1 MAMQST
7 SDQMKSVVRYMRSS
21 LARALRGSEVHGREI
36 AADAEAGRHAPCWLH
51 EAKSNGPRPVVFE
64 IHGGGFA
71 LGDARKEDALCEWVR
86 DSFDVHVVGLDYR
99 LAPENPAPAALA
111 DVVASIRMIASG
123 SQCDVDASRLALLG
137 YSAGASLALAAAFE
151 LARDPGVRLVG
162 LALHYPFLD
171 AATAPDGDAVRDIDL
186 PLDLMRAFNEWYI
199 ADGDARDL
207 RISPAFATDAK
218 IASLP
223 FVGFYPV
230 EGDELFMQA
239 ETMAARIK
247 ALARPVGWHPV
258 SGMYHGYVEDAANV
272 AVYEAISLPE
282 TVAARPC
289 DYVQAAARNVKAS
302 LEEILGPAPHDIE
315 FDGGR

>member
-1 MAMQST
+1 MQST

-21 LARALRGSEVHGREI
+21 LARALRGSEVRGREI

-99 LAPENPAPAALA
+99 LAPENPAPAALT

-151 LARDPGVRLVG
+151 LARDPGVRLAG

-171 AATAPDGDAVRDIDL
+171 AATEPDGAAVRDIDL

-199 ADGDARDL
+199 ADGNARDP
-207 RISPAFATDAK
+207 RISPAFATDAQ

-230 EGDELFMQA
+230 EGDELFSQA
-239 ETMAARIK
+239 DAMAARMR
-247 ALARPVGWHPV
+247 ALGRPVGWHPV

-272 AVYEAISLPE
+272 AAYEAISLPE
-282 TVAARPC
+282 TVAARPNG
-289 DYVQAAARNVKAS
+289 YVQAAARNVKAS
-302 LEEILGPAPHDIE
+302 LEEILGPAPRDIE
-315 FDGGR
+315 FNGGR

>member
-1 MAMQST
+1 MQSN

-21 LARALRGSEVHGREI
+21 LARALRESEVRGREI
-36 AADAEAGRHAPCWLH
+36 AADAAAGRHAPCWLH
-51 EAKSNGPRPVVFE
+51 EAKSKGPRPVVFE

-71 LGDARKEDALCEWVR
+71 LGDARKEDALREWIR

-111 DVVASIRMIASG
+111 DVATSIRMIASG
-123 SQCDVDASRLALLG
+123 LQCDVDASRLVFLG
-137 YSAGASLALAAAFE
+137 YSAGASLALAAALE
-151 LARDPGVRLVG
+151 LACDSEVGLAG

-171 AATAPDGDAVRDIDL
+171 AATAPDGAAVRDIDL
-186 PLDLMRAFNEWYI
+186 PLDLMQAFNEWYI
-199 ADGDARDL
+199 ADGDARDP
-207 RISPAFATDAK
+207 RISPAFATDAQ

-230 EGDELFMQA
+230 EGDELFSQA
-239 ETMAARIK
+239 DAMASRIN
-247 ALARPVGWHPV
+247 ALGRPVGWHPV

-272 AVYEAISLPE
+272 AAYEAISLPE
-282 TVAARPC
+282 TVAARPNG
-289 DYVQAAARNVKAS
+289 YVQAAARNVKAS

-315 FDGGR
+315 FNGGR

>member
-1 MAMQST
+1 MQSN

-21 LARALRGSEVHGREI
+21 LARALRESEVRGREI
-36 AADAEAGRHAPCWLH
+36 AADASAGRHAPCWLH
-51 EAKSNGPRPVVFE
+51 EAKSKGPRPVVFE
-64 IHGGGFA
+64 IHGGGFT
-71 LGDARKEDALCEWVR
+71 LGDARKEDALCEWIS

-111 DVVASIRMIASG
+111 DVVASIRMVASG
-123 SQCDVDASRLALLG
+123 SQCDVDASRLVLLG

-151 LARDPGVRLVG
+151 LAYDPEVCLAG

-171 AATAPDGDAVRDIDL
+171 AATEPDGAAVRDIDL

-199 ADGDARDL
+199 ADGNARDP
-207 RISPAFATDAK
+207 RISPAFATDAQ

-230 EGDELFMQA
+230 EGDELFSQA
-239 ETMAARIK
+239 DAMAARMR
-247 ALARPVGWHPV
+247 ALGRPVEWHPV
-258 SGMYHGYVEDAANV
+258 SGVYHGYVEDAANV
-272 AVYEAISLPE
+272 AAYEAISLPE
-282 TVAARPC
+282 TVAARPNG
-289 DYVQAAARNVKAS
+289 YVQAAVRNVKAS

-315 FDGGR
+315 FNGGR

>member
-1 MAMQST
+1 MQSN

-21 LARALRGSEVHGREI
+21 LARALRGSEVRGREI
-36 AADAEAGRHAPCWLH
+36 AADAAAGRHAPCWLH
-51 EAKSNGPRPVVFE
+51 EAKSKGPRPVVFE

-71 LGDARKEDALCEWVR
+71 LGDARKEDALCEWIS

-111 DVVASIRMIASG
+111 DVAASIRMVASG

-151 LARDPGVRLVG
+151 LARDPGVRLAG

-171 AATAPDGDAVRDIDL
+171 AATEPDGAAVRDIDL

-199 ADGDARDL
+199 ADGNARDP
-207 RISPAFATDAK
+207 RISPAFATDAQ

-230 EGDELFMQA
+230 EGDELFSQA
-239 ETMAARIK
+239 DAMAARMR
-247 ALARPVGWHPV
+247 ALGRPVGWHPV

-272 AVYEAISLPE
+272 AAYEAISLPE
-282 TVAARPC
+282 TVAARPNG
-289 DYVQAAARNVKAS
+289 YVQAAARNVKAS
-302 LEEILGPAPHDIE
+302 LEEILGPAPYDIE

>member
-1 MAMQST
+1 MQSNF
-7 SDQMKSVVRYMRSS
+7 DQMKSVVRYMRSS
-21 LARALRGSEVHGREI
+21 LARALRGCEMRGREI
-36 AADAEAGRHAPCWLH
+36 AADAAAGRHAPCWLH
-51 EAKSNGPRPVVFE
+51 EAKSKGPRPVVFE

-71 LGDARKEDALCEWVR
+71 LGDARKEDALCEWIR

-99 LAPENPAPAALA
+99 LAPENPAPAALD

-123 SQCDVDASRLALLG
+123 TQCDVDASRLVLLG

-151 LARDPGVRLVG
+151 LARDAEVRFAG

-171 AATAPDGDAVRDIDL
+171 AATAPDEDAVRDIDL
-186 PLDLMRAFNEWYI
+186 PLDLMQAFNEWYI
-199 ADGDARDL
+199 ADGDAHDP
-207 RISPAFATDAK
+207 RISPAFATDAQ

-230 EGDELFMQA
+230 EGDELFAQA
-239 ETMAARIK
+239 EAMAARMK
-247 ALARPVGWHPV
+247 ALDRPAGWHPI
-258 SGMYHGYVEDAANV
+258 SGMYHGYIEDAANV
-272 AVYEAISLPE
+272 AAYEAISLPE

-289 DYVQAAARNVKAS
+289 GYVRAAAHNVKAS

>member
-1 MAMQST
+1 MQSN

-21 LARALRGSEVHGREI
+21 LARALRESEVRGREI
-36 AADAEAGRHAPCWLH
+36 AADAAAGRHAPCWLH
-51 EAKSNGPRPVVFE
+51 EAKSKGPRPVVFE

-71 LGDARKEDALCEWVR
+71 LGDARKEDALREWIR
-86 DSFDVHVVGLDYR
+86 DSFDVHVVGLEYR

-111 DVVASIRMIASG
+111 DVAASIRMIASG
-123 SQCDVDASRLALLG
+123 LQCDVDASRLVFLG
-137 YSAGASLALAAAFE
+137 YSAGASLALAAALE
-151 LARDPGVRLVG
+151 LACDSEVGLAG

-171 AATAPDGDAVRDIDL
+171 AATAPDGAAVRDIDL
-186 PLDLMRAFNEWYI
+186 PLDLMQAFNEWYI
-199 ADGDARDL
+199 ADGDARDP
-207 RISPAFATDAK
+207 RISPAFATDAQ

-230 EGDELFMQA
+230 EGDELFSQA
-239 ETMAARIK
+239 EAMASRMRSFG
-247 ALARPVGWHPV
+247 RPVGWHPV

-272 AVYEAISLPE
+272 AAYEAISLPE

-289 DYVQAAARNVKAS
+289 DYVETAARNVKAS

>member
-1 MAMQST
+1 MQSN

-21 LARALRGSEVHGREI
+21 LTRALRGSEVQGCEV
-36 AADAEAGRHAPCWLH
+36 AADEAAGRHAPCWLH
-51 EAKSNGPRPVVFE
+51 EAKSEGPRPVVFE

-71 LGDARKEDALCEWVR
+71 LGDARKEDALCEWIR

-99 LAPENPAPAALA
+99 LAPESPAPAALA

-123 SQCDVDASRLALLG
+123 SQCDVDASRLVLLG

-151 LARDPGVRLVG
+151 LARDPVVRLAG

-171 AATAPDGDAVRDIDL
+171 AATAPDGSMVRDIDL
-186 PLDLMRAFNEWYI
+186 PLDLMQAFNEWYI
-199 ADGDARDL
+199 ADGDARDP
-207 RISPAFATDAK
+207 RISPAFATDAQ
-218 IASLP
+218 IDSLP

-230 EGDELFMQA
+230 EGDELFSQA
-239 ETMAARIK
+239 ETMASRIE
-247 ALARPVGWHPV
+247 ALGRPMGWHPV

-289 DYVQAAARNVKAS
+289 DYVEAAARNVKAS
-302 LEEILGPAPHDIE
+302 LEEILGPAPHDIG